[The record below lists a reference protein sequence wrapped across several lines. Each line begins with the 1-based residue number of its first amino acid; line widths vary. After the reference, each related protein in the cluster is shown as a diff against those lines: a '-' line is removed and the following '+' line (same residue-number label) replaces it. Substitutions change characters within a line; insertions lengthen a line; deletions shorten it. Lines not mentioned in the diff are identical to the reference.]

1 MKSRST
7 RRSSAL
13 TRIVW
18 VGLLCARAS
27 STFAQVDTTYH
38 APPLFTWRDGVL
50 AAGFVAA
57 TILARPIDKRAAV
70 LLQDSSRQAS
80 SIYQKSAAIVR
91 NIALPGS
98 TIIGVVMYGTGR
110 LTHSERLAQV
120 GLHGT
125 EALAIGA
132 VTGSLLKDTFG
143 RARPFVDTVAP
154 NPDDWQLL
162 RGFHAGER
170 YRSFPSGHSTA
181 AFAAAAAVS
190 AETSRWW
197 PELTYL
203 GIGPILYG
211 GAAAVG
217 LSRMYN
223 NRHWASDVI
232 TGAMIGTFAGTK
244 VVRYH
249 HTHPGNRLD
258 RWLLKAQV
266 TIQPSNG
273 PSFSIFPALAR

>member
-1 MKSRST
+1 MRV
-7 RRSSAL
+7 
-13 TRIVW
+13 VW
-18 VGLLCARAS
+18 IGLLCLRVSAVPG
-27 STFAQVDTTYH
+27 QLDTTFH
-38 APPLFTWRDGVL
+38 PPSLFTWRDGLL
-50 AAGFVAA
+50 AAGFIAA
-57 TILARPIDKRAAV
+57 TRLARPIDKQAAV
-70 LLQDSSRQAS
+70 ALQDSLRQRS
-80 SIYQKSAAIVR
+80 SIYQKSSAIFR

-98 TIIGVVMYGTGR
+98 TIIGVTMYATGR
-110 LTHSERLAQV
+110 LAHNDRLAQV

-132 VTGSLLKDTFG
+132 VTGSLLKDFFG

-162 RGFHAGER
+162 RGFRGGES

-197 PELTYL
+197 PELTYF

-249 HTHPGNRLD
+249 RTHPGNRLD

-266 TIQPSNG
+266 TMRPSQMG
-273 PSFSIFPALAR
+273 GTSFSIVPALAR

>member
-1 MKSRST
+1 M
-7 RRSSAL
+7 
-13 TRIVW
+13 
-18 VGLLCARAS
+18 
-27 STFAQVDTTYH
+27 
-38 APPLFTWRDGVL
+38 FTWRDGVL
-50 AAGFVAA
+50 AAGFVVATFAA
-57 TILARPIDKRAAV
+57 HPLDKQAAL
-70 LLQDSSRQAS
+70 LLQQPYRQKN
-80 SIYQKSAAIVR
+80 SIFQKSAAIVR

-98 TIIGVVMYGTGR
+98 GIIGVTMYATGR

-132 VTGSLLKDTFG
+132 VTGTVLKDFFG
-143 RARPFVDTVAP
+143 RARPFVDTVSP
-154 NPDDWQLL
+154 NPNDWKLL
-162 RGFHAGER
+162 RGFHAGEE
-170 YRSFPSGHSTA
+170 YRSFPSGHTTA

-197 PELTYL
+197 PQLTYF

-211 GAAAVG
+211 GATAVG

-249 HTHPGNRLD
+249 RTHPGNRID
-258 RWLLKAQV
+258 RWLLNASV
-266 TIQPSNG
+266 SADRLHRF
-273 PSFSIFPALAR
+273 SFSILPALGR